1 MLLIS
6 SWMCKTITA
15 STCNRHVQLKGKY
28 WCNLQHVVLLLFG
41 FSRFSFLSYFLMN
54 CINEW
59 MIAEACEN
67 ENSFWILVK
76 LLGCCLG
83 MLKRLARQWIRC
95 VHVWNKVQNLL
106 VFVLDAPWAILLASI
121 EPESIAVT
129 VNGLIPARS
138 YQFRLCAV
146 NDVGKGQFSKE
157 TDRWAEARS
166 YIYSYHSTSIL

>member
-1 MLLIS
+1 
-6 SWMCKTITA
+6 
-15 STCNRHVQLKGKY
+15 
-28 WCNLQHVVLLLFG
+28 
-41 FSRFSFLSYFLMN
+41 
-54 CINEW
+54 
-59 MIAEACEN
+59 
-67 ENSFWILVK
+67 
-76 LLGCCLG
+76 

-95 VHVWNKVQNLL
+95 VHVWTKVQNLL